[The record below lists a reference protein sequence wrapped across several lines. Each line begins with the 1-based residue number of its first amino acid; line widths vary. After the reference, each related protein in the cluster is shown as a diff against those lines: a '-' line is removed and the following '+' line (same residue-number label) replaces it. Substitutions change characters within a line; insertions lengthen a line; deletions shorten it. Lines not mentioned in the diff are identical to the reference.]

1 MQILA
6 QCSSPREQ
14 VQSSKVRARLD
25 TCGEQKKWR
34 RGFKSAEGAGCVISW
49 MSLETQGGD
58 REKPDLEALH
68 RPLGDLPRACL
79 SSHLKPSTAP
89 TSECTL
95 NFRAFSGSGSGQA
108 S

>member
-1 MQILA
+1 MAAGIQE
-6 QCSSPREQ
+6 CR
-14 VQSSKVRARLD
+14 
-25 TCGEQKKWR
+25 
-34 RGFKSAEGAGCVISW
+34 GAGCVLSW

-79 SSHLKPSTAP
+79 SSRLKPSTAP

-95 NFRAFSGSGSGQA
+95 NFRAFSGLGSGQA